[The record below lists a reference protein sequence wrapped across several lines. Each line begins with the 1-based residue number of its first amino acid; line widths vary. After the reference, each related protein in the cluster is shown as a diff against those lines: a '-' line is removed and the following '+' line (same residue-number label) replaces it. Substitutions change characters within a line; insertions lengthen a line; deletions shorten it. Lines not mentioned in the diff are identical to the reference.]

1 MIDGIIEAIQKML
14 TTQFLNGAK
23 YALTQTNSVFDLGVK
38 AVREQVAEG
47 VSTFS
52 PDLLNSLRTISTT
65 AILPVA
71 GLVITYIFCY
81 EIYQYTVDYNKG
93 ADVDISKLLWV
104 IIRTAIMIELV
115 TNSFNLVLAFFDLGT
130 WIANKVP
137 DSILNMPEGM
147 IEGVLDSVKD
157 TDFGQAMLL
166 MLLCFIALV
175 IALVMVGAIFLVA
188 WTRLITIFLYITVA
202 PLPVATL
209 LNKEWIGTIGQSYL
223 KNIIALMLQGFF
235 MLVCLVIYSG
245 ILVKATKMIAGADN
259 GLYALVL
266 VLVTTV
272 TLVFSLLKTHSLA
285 KSVVG
290 AM

>member
-23 YALTQTNSVFDLGVK
+23 FALTQTNSVFGLGVK

-52 PDLLNSLRTISTT
+52 PQLLDSLRTISNT

-81 EIYQYTVDYNKG
+81 EIYQFAVEHNKG
-93 ADVDISKLLWV
+93 VEFDISKLLWV
-104 IIRTAIMIELV
+104 IIRTSIMIELV

-137 DSILNMPEGM
+137 NSVLDMPEGLVDN
-147 IEGVLDSVKD
+147 IISSVKD
-157 TDFGQAMLL
+157 TDFGQAMML
-166 MLLCFIALV
+166 MLLCFIALI

-209 LNKEWIGTIGQSYL
+209 LNKDWIGTIGQSYF

-245 ILVKATKMIAGADN
+245 ILVKASEIISNSGN

-266 VLVTTV
+266 VLVTMV